1 MNQSPTWQAIVH
13 GLELVKKGYIWR
25 IGSGQRVRLWRH
37 PWIPRAWN
45 LRPIGKKRSCHLKW
59 VHQLI
64 DQPNMQWN
72 DDVLNKFFWPADIQ
86 EIKKIRLPSE
96 PAEVISAWHYENNGF
111 YTVKSAYL
119 CLARKRHMGEH
130 GGGQSTSANLEGRPI
145 WKEYWKILL
154 PHKILIFGWK
164 IMNNGL
170 ATQQNK
176 FQRSMGWE
184 QSR

>member
-1 MNQSPTWQAIVH
+1 MCLPVSRLFWVSSLAYPNLLGT
-13 GLELVKKGYIWR
+13 KGY
-25 IGSGQRVRLWRH
+25 V
-37 PWIPRAWN
+37 
-45 LRPIGKKRSCHLKW
+45 
-59 VHQLI
+59 V
-64 DQPNMQWN
+64 
-72 DDVLNKFFWPADIQ
+72 VVVVVVVDIQ